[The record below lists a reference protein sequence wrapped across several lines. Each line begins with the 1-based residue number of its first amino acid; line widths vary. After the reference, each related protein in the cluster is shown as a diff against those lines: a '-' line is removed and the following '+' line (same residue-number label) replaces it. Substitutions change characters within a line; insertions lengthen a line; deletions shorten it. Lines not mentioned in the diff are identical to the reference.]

1 MSAIFS
7 ERLTTVIDE
16 LAISAKD
23 NKPLCDALRQASM
36 QLDER
41 KIIERAREILMY
53 QREIAEDEANLML
66 QSMAIKKKV
75 TLAVLSRQLIN
86 ATRCLT

>member
-1 MSAIFS
+1 MSAILS

-75 TLAVLSRQLIN
+75 NLAVLSRQLIN